1 MTQSLQS
8 KPSSVPGHV
17 ADVGKIVMGAG
28 LRLPTA
34 PTHVADPGK
43 ISFGAGLR
51 LPAER
56 KSA

>member
-1 MTQSLQS
+1 MTQPLQS
-8 KPSSVPGHV
+8 KPSSVLVHV
-17 ADVGKIVMGAG
+17 VDIGKIVMGAG
-28 LRLPTA
+28 LCLPIA

-51 LPAER
+51 LPAGR

>member
-8 KPSSVPGHV
+8 KPSSVTVHV
-17 ADVGKIVMGAG
+17 SDAGKIVIGAG
-28 LRLPTA
+28 LRLPIA
-34 PTHVADPGK
+34 SPHVADPGK

-51 LPAER
+51 LPAGR